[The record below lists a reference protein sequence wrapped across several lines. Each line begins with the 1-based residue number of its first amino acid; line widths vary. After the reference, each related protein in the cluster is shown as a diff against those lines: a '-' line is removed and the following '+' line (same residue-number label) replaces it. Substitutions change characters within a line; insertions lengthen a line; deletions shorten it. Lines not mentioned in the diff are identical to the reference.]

1 MKNGRMQLM
10 ILRQVIK
17 LLVCTQLTLFVPLRM
32 GSQSVGMPAE
42 KWWYNFPSS
51 PLKFEPT
58 NSDASM
64 LDLKRD
70 SLPGEKILSYRLG
83 CLQMSDDHV
92 QITKRLE
99 LKEINL
105 KEGRDYFSSAFLFR
119 AEINSCGGTK
129 PLLGVIEVRF
139 ADGGVWTR

>member
-1 MKNGRMQLM
+1 
-10 ILRQVIK
+10 
-17 LLVCTQLTLFVPLRM
+17 
-32 GSQSVGMPAE
+32 MPTE

-83 CLQMSDDHV
+83 CLAMNDGRV
-92 QITKRLE
+92 QITKRLD
-99 LKEINL
+99 LKGLNL
-105 KEGRDYFSSAFLFR
+105 EGNRNYFSSASEFR
-119 AEINSCGGTK
+119 FDISGCTEKK
-129 PLLGVIEVRF
+129 PLIAVIEVRF
-139 ADGGVWTR
+139 ADGGVWTVPTAPDLATTKPSH